1 MAELYSVQRD
11 VESFPMAL
19 HPSLLFRY
27 GQLLMLL
34 KRPAAALA
42 AFQMVTRADP
52 RHRRAWSCIGIL
64 LAARAQFEPAIEAF
78 ERAAA
83 LSPAEAATHFNLAF
97 LLQRAGR
104 HGEAIA
110 RFERALEI
118 DPRLERARQGRE
130 RSLRIKAALE
140 S

>member
-1 MAELYSVQRD
+1 
-11 VESFPMAL
+11 MAL

-34 KRPAAALA
+34 KRQARALA
-42 AFQMVTRADP
+42 AFRAVTRAEP

-64 LAARAQFEPAIEAF
+64 LAAREEFEPAIDAF
-78 ERAAA
+78 EHAVALAPADAAA
-83 LSPAEAATHFNLAF
+83 HFNLAF

-118 DPRLERARQGRE
+118 DPRLERARHGRE
-130 RSLRIKAALE
+130 RSLRIQGATEA
-140 S
+140 

>member
-11 VESFPMAL
+11 VESAGMAL

-34 KRPAAALA
+34 KRPAPALA
-42 AFQMVTRADP
+42 AFRAVTRADP
-52 RHRRAWSCIGIL
+52 RHGRAWSCIGIL
-64 LAARAQFEPAIEAF
+64 LAAREEFEPAIDAF
-78 ERAAA
+78 EHAAA
-83 LSPAEAATHFNLAF
+83 LSPAQAAAHFNLAF
-97 LLQRAGR
+97 VLQRAGR

-110 RFERALEI
+110 RFESALEI

-130 RSLRIKAALE
+130 RSLRIRLE
-140 S
+140 G

>member
-1 MAELYSVQRD
+1 
-11 VESFPMAL
+11 MAL

-34 KRPAAALA
+34 KRQARALA
-42 AFQMVTRADP
+42 AFRAVTRADP
-52 RHRRAWSCIGIL
+52 RHGRAWSCTGIL
-64 LAARAQFEPAIEAF
+64 LAAREEFEPAIHAF
-78 ERAAA
+78 EHAAA
-83 LSPAEAATHFNLAF
+83 LSPAEAAAHFNLAF

-140 S
+140 A

>member
-1 MAELYSVQRD
+1 
-11 VESFPMAL
+11 MAL

-34 KRPAAALA
+34 KRPAPALA
-42 AFQMVTRADP
+42 AFRAVTRADP
-52 RHRRAWSCIGIL
+52 RHGRAWSCIGIL
-64 LAARAQFEPAIEAF
+64 LAAREAFEPADRRV
-78 ERAAA
+78 RACARRFRRPRRPRT
-83 LSPAEAATHFNLAF
+83 STSRF

-140 S
+140 A

>member
-1 MAELYSVQRD
+1 
-11 VESFPMAL
+11 MAL

-34 KRPAAALA
+34 KRQALA
-42 AFQMVTRADP
+42 AFRAVTRADP
-52 RHRRAWSCIGIL
+52 RHGRAWSCIGIL
-64 LAARAQFEPAIEAF
+64 LAAREEFEPAIHAF
-78 ERAAA
+78 EQAAA
-83 LSPAEAATHFNLAF
+83 LSPAEAAAHFNLAF

-118 DPRLERARQGRE
+118 DPRLER
-130 RSLRIKAALE
+130 
-140 S
+140 